1 VNVPPPNVI
10 GGTQTLPADRP
21 TVTRRPSTL
30 PFTGTDTLLL
40 LGLGGSLL
48 VAGGSILLAVRREE
62 RRLA

>member
-1 VNVPPPNVI
+1 VSVTPNVI
-10 GGTQTLPADRP
+10 GGTQNLPANRP
-21 TVTRRPSTL
+21 TVTGRPSTL
-30 PFTGTDTLLL
+30 AFTGTDTLLL